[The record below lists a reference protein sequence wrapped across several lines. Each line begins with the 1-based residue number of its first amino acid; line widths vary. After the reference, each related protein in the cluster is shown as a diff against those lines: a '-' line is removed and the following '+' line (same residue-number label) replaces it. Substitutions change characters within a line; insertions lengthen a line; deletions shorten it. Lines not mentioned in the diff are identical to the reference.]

1 MAEPSLKKR
10 IWGWFFFDWASQPYH
25 TVLLTFVFGPF
36 FAQIATDLYLSNG
49 LEEQAARAQAQTTWS
64 FCLTVAGLIVGFG
77 GPVMNALADTTG
89 RRMPWI
95 VFFAALYIVGASALW
110 GTNPDGSNLTFGL
123 MAFALGFIGAEFAL
137 IFINA
142 QLPGLG
148 SKAEIGR
155 ISGSGFAFGY
165 LGGFIALIFVL
176 AFLVEQPSGKTLV
189 EVDPIFGLDASTR
202 EGTRAVGPFVAIW
215 FALFMVPYFLWVR
228 EVRERRGPASFVIAF
243 QRLTTSIGSVM
254 RRPSMASF
262 LGGSMLYRDA
272 LNGLYGFGGTYAY
285 LVLEWEVAEVGAFGI
300 VTILAGVVLSWL
312 GGRLDGHIGPKP
324 VIVGAA
330 LGLMVTCALLAGMS
344 RTSFFGAPLAETSTL
359 PDTTFMICGIAIGG
373 LGGIL
378 QAASRSLMVR
388 HADLAAPTESFA
400 LYGLSGRATSFLAP
414 ALIGVVTAATGN
426 ARFGV
431 LPLIVLFLLGLLLLR
446 WTHPEGDRAEPWSE
460 TSSTPY

>member
-1 MAEPSLKKR
+1 MTESSLKKR
-10 IWGWFFFDWASQPYH
+10 IWGWYFFDWASQPYH

-49 LEEQAARAQAQTTWS
+49 LEDQAARARAQTTWS
-64 FCLTVAGLIVGFG
+64 MCLTIAGLIVGFG

-95 VFFAALYIVGASALW
+95 AFFAALYVVGASALW
-110 GTNPDGSNLTFGL
+110 WTQPDGSNLTLAL
-123 MAFALGFIGAEFAL
+123 MVFAIGFIGAEFAL
-137 IFINA
+137 IFTNA

-148 SKAEIGR
+148 SRTEIGR

-165 LGGFIALIFVL
+165 LGGFIALVLVL
-176 AFLVEQPSGKTLV
+176 ALLVEQPGGKTIIGFDLV
-189 EVDPIFGLDASTR
+189 FGLDANAR
-202 EGTRAVGPFVAIW
+202 EGTRFVGPFVAFW
-215 FALFMVPYFLWVR
+215 FALFMIPYFLWVR
-228 EVRERRGPASFVIAF
+228 EVREPRGRASFQQAF
-243 QRLTTSIGSVM
+243 VRLRNSV
-254 RRPSMASF
+254 RSVLKRPSMGSF

-285 LVLEWEVAEVGAFGI
+285 LVLEWEVAQVGAFGV
-300 VTILAGVVLSWL
+300 VTILAGVALSWL
-312 GGRLDGHIGPKP
+312 GGRLDGRLGPKP
-324 VIVGAA
+324 VVVGSAI
-330 LGLMVTCALLAGMS
+330 GLMFTCLLLSGMS
-344 RTSFFGAPLAETSTL
+344 RTDLFGISL
-359 PDTTFMICGIAIGG
+359 PDNSGVPDAIFMLCGIAIGG
-373 LGGIL
+373 LGGML

-414 ALIGVVTAATGN
+414 ALIGIVTAATGS

-446 WTHPEGDRAEPWSE
+446 WTHPEGDRA
-460 TSSTPY
+460 

>member
-10 IWGWFFFDWASQPYH
+10 IWGWYFFDWASQPYH

-49 LEEQAARAQAQTTWS
+49 LEDQAARAQAQTTWS

-77 GPVMNALADTTG
+77 GPIMNAFADTTG

-95 VFFAALYIVGASALW
+95 VVFAVLYVAGASALW
-110 GTNPDGSNLTFGL
+110 WTNPDGSNLTFGL

-137 IFINA
+137 IFTNA

-148 SKAEIGR
+148 SRAEVGK

-165 LGGFIALIFVL
+165 LGGFVALIFVL
-176 AFLVEQPSGKTLV
+176 ALLVEQPNGKTLV
-189 EVDPIFGLDASTR
+189 GFDPVFGLDASER
-202 EGTRAVGPFVAIW
+202 EGTRAVGPFVALW

-228 EVRERRGPASFVIAF
+228 EVREQRGPASLTLAF
-243 QRLTTSIGSVM
+243 KRLGSSIGAVF
-254 RRPSMASF
+254 RRRSMASF

-285 LVLEWEVAEVGAFGI
+285 LVLEWEVAQVGAFGV
-300 VTILAGVVLSWL
+300 VTILAGVALSWV
-312 GGRLDGHIGPKP
+312 GGRIDSSVGPKP
-324 VIVGAA
+324 VIIGAA
-330 LGLMVTCALLAGMS
+330 LGLTVTCVLLAGMS
-344 RTSFFGAPLAETSTL
+344 RTTFFGMPLTQTSTL
-359 PDTTFMICGIAIGG
+359 PDTVFMICGIAIGG

-388 HADLAAPTESFA
+388 HTNLDAPTESFA

-414 ALIGVVTAATGN
+414 ALIGVVTAATGS

-431 LPLIVLFLLGLLLLR
+431 LPLIVLFILGLLLLR
-446 WTHPEGDRAEPWSE
+446 WTNSEGDRAEWSG
-460 TSSTPY
+460 TS